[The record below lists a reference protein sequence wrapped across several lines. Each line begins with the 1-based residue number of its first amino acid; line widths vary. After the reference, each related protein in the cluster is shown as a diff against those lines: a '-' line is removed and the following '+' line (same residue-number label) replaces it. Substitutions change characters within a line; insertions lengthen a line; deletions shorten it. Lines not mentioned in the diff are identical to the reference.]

1 MSERNGLSGTYV
13 AIWQEAD
20 GAPTRGS
27 LTLEPHALLL
37 RGKTAEGDHT
47 VRRVPFIEL
56 AGVSI
61 GRGPEDR
68 LGGNPAL
75 LLARRSGGPLRIS
88 PSGAGLLSELAD
100 LLARLV
106 GS

>member
-1 MSERNGLSGTYV
+1 MSGRDGLSGTYM
-13 AIWQEAD
+13 AIWQAAD

-37 RGKTAEGDHT
+37 RGKTAEGDQT
-47 VRRVPFIEL
+47 ARRIPFTEL

-68 LGGNPAL
+68 LGGNPTL
-75 LLARRSGGPLRIS
+75 LLARRSGDPLRIS
-88 PSGAGLLSELAD
+88 PSGIGLLSELAD